1 MRGVPTVENTE
12 HAQLSNRIGPRRRSR
27 VKLFAASQRARR
39 AGAIL
44 TGTCGAIA
52 LVSASGKLT
61 RQAAV
66 VELLDHVEV
75 HGLLRD
81 LLPILQ
87 IAGGLAA
94 LGSLARYPRMGVVA
108 LSFLTLYFTGAVL
121 AHLRVGDGPSDLAIP
136 LGYAIAM
143 AAAAILRRATIP
155 ASAESSTRR

>member
-1 MRGVPTVENTE
+1 VEITQQ
-12 HAQLSNRIGPRRRSR
+12 AQRNNSGETRRRSR
-27 VKLFAASQRARR
+27 VKQLAAGQRARR
-39 AGAIL
+39 VGAVL
-44 TGTCGAIA
+44 TGTCGVTA

-75 HGLLRD
+75 YGLLRD

-94 LGSLARYPRMGVVA
+94 LGSLARYPRIGVVA
-108 LSFLTLYFTGAVL
+108 LSFLALYFIGAVL
-121 AHLRVGDGPSDLAIP
+121 AHLRVGDGPGDLAIP

-143 AAAAILRRATIP
+143 AVAAVLRGATMP
-155 ASAESSTRR
+155 ASTQSSTTR